1 MAPDLP
7 PLLATSIS
15 LDLELSP
22 RDNHLQSLAAV
33 RAADGQAC
41 VAKGKQHW
49 ASALVQLDA
58 FCATD
63 GKWAAL
69 LVGHNI
75 IDFDLPHLRAL
86 QPGLHLLSMPVID
99 TLRLNPL
106 AFPRNPYH
114 HLVKHYQDGRIVRG
128 CINDP
133 ELDARLTL
141 ELLADQYRALALLRE
156 GRPQLLLA
164 WHWLTSSMGGNAG
177 QGFDALFASLRQAPC
192 PSMTAAAKAILA
204 CMNEITCH
212 THAEALLQTLLQ
224 PENLASHAW
233 PLAYVLAW
241 LGTCGNGSV
250 NSVMP
255 PWVSYHFPL
264 APRLLHSLRDTRCNN
279 PACTWCRQR
288 HDPVKELTHWF
299 GFPAFRPHPA
309 DIEGRPLQQMIVDA
323 AMQGQ
328 HVLGILPTGTGK
340 SLCYQVPALSR
351 FDKTGALTVVVSPLV
366 ALMADQVSSLEA
378 KGIACCISINGML
391 SMPERADAL
400 DKVRLGD
407 IGILIISPEQLRSKS
422 VRKVLAQ
429 REIGAW
435 VLDEAHCLSK
445 WGHDFRPDYR
455 YIGRFIK
462 ERAGNAPVPP
472 VLCLTATA
480 KPDVVLEM
488 LAYFRERV
496 GIELL
501 TFDGGAERKNLDF
514 VVVPTSPAEKLAH
527 IAQLLEADL
536 QPAPSRD
543 GAIVYCASR
552 KKTEEVAQ
560 FLRQKGWEAEH
571 FHAGLQPERKKTTQQ
586 RFICGDLRVIA
597 ATNAFGMGIDKPDV
611 RLVIHADMPG
621 SLENY
626 LQEAG
631 RAGRDQSEAR
641 CVLMYTQEDVEWQ
654 FGMSARSRLGKAEIS
669 AILKSLRTLDQKN
682 RKHGGK
688 GQERGVV
695 VATSGEMLVEET
707 DSRFQRDSATDDTR
721 VRTALAW
728 LEEAHLLTREENSV
742 QVFPSSLQVASLQ
755 DAQQKLDRANLFD
768 DYRRQLLAL
777 VRTLMQAEPAD
788 GISTDELMLAAGMS
802 SDQVRAAMHDLEQ
815 LGIASNDTGITAFVH
830 AGVAHSSQHRLQQA
844 VALETALITQLRE
857 AAPDLCKGEHS
868 NLNLRIASHSLKE
881 NGHPDALPERLWR
894 IIYGLAQDGRN
905 DDGREVAPGKG
916 RSSSSGLGSLRLK
929 RIDGENV
936 QLTLQREWSALEK
949 TACLRRDAAQ
959 ILLAH
964 WLSCLPSGSQG
975 VDLLAQTTDGQLHA
989 ALDADLE
996 LKSRVHNPAKL
1007 LGRALLWLHELEI
1020 IRLNKGLAVFRP
1032 AMTIHLEQDGGPRR
1046 GFLNADFA
1054 PLQLH
1059 YQQQVVQIHVMA
1071 EYVQRGLQ
1079 HMADAVKL
1087 ALEYFALERE
1097 EFMRRWLPGREAELT
1112 RQTTPSSWHSI
1123 VEALGNREQQRIV
1136 SDERE
1141 NGNVLVLAG
1150 PGSGKTRVLVHR
1162 IAYLVRVKRENPHGI
1177 LALAYN
1183 RHAAVEIRS
1192 RLQHLIGDDARGVL
1206 VMTCHALAMRLVG
1219 ASFAGKRLQ
1228 QSPQSKGSGGQA
1240 DAPDPFT
1247 QILREAAALL
1257 KGADLPDDEADA
1269 QRARL
1274 LGPFRWLLVDEYQD
1288 IGPEH
1293 YDLIAALAGRT
1304 LQDKEQRLNLFAV
1317 GDDDQNIYA
1326 FNHASVEY
1334 IRRFGT
1340 DYAAKAVYL
1349 VENYRSSGHIIAAA
1363 NSVIAPASERMKVA
1377 HPVVPDRA
1385 RSKHAPGGEWARR
1398 DPVAKGRVQ
1407 ILPVGTDAAS
1417 QAHAVMAELQRLAG
1431 LDPHWNW
1438 NRVAVI
1444 ARHWKTLQPVRAWCE
1459 LHHLAMQMADD
1470 GGIPVWRLRETQQLL
1485 VWLRQ
1490 QQLIKSETVAQWL
1503 SEPDTANLANLT
1515 NLPDSANSTN
1525 SPDRVH
1531 LAHANT
1537 IDAQQTVEPGGL
1549 LRSGRWWD
1557 LLRAAVA
1564 DYALETTG
1572 QELPVA
1578 HFIDW
1583 LAEWGREVR
1592 QRQNGLLLTTAH
1604 RAKGLE
1610 FDHVAVLDGGWQAE
1624 AYDPRAQTKDDAN
1637 AQRRLL
1643 YVAMTR
1649 ARHTLLLA
1657 RTPAGHALLD
1667 QVVGIKASGLT
1678 SAAAQAQDANS
1689 PWCIRAST
1697 MLPAPDPRLQRQ
1709 YLRLDLSGVDLGFAG
1724 RHGPAHPIHRAL
1736 AALQVD
1742 MPLTLR
1748 QNAAKW
1754 ELLDVQGNVVGK
1766 LAASFALPPSMTC
1779 IEARVFAVVVW
1790 RREDSDAPYQTMLQ
1804 CDAWEVLLP
1813 ELVLMPGN
1821 PATG

>member
-1 MAPDLP
+1 MTIDLP

-22 RDNHLQSLAAV
+22 RDNRLQGFAAV
-33 RAADGQAC
+33 RAGDGQAC
-41 VAKGKQHW
+41 VAKGKQDW
-49 ASALVQLDA
+49 ASALVQLDT
-58 FCATD
+58 FCAPA
-63 GKWAAL
+63 GKLPAL

-86 QPGLHLLSMPVID
+86 KPGLRLLALPVID

-128 CINDP
+128 CLNDP

-141 ELLADQYRALALLRE
+141 DLLADQYRALALLRE
-156 GRPQLLLA
+156 SRPQLLLA
-164 WHWLTSSMGGNAG
+164 WHWLASSMGDSAG
-177 QGFDALFASLRQAPC
+177 KGFDALFASLRQAPC
-192 PSMTAAAKAILA
+192 PSMTAAAKAIIA
-204 CMNEITCH
+204 CMNDITCN
-212 THAEALLQTLLQ
+212 TWAQELLQTLLQ
-224 PENLASHAW
+224 PHNLTSHAW

-241 LGTCGNGSV
+241 LSACGGGAV

-255 PWVSYHFPL
+255 PWVSHQFPL
-264 APRLLHSLRDTRCNN
+264 APRLLHRLRDSRCSK

-299 GFPAFRPHPA
+299 GFPAFRPQPA
-309 DIEGRPLQQMIVDA
+309 DDQGRPLQQLIVDA

-488 LAYFRERV
+488 LAYFQERV

-536 QPAPSRD
+536 QPAPCRN

-586 RFICGDLRVIA
+586 RFIAGDIRVIA

-682 RKHGGK
+682 RKHASK

-707 DSRFQRDSATDDTR
+707 DNRFQRDSATDDTR

-777 VRTLMQAEPAD
+777 VRSLMQAEPAD

-830 AGVAHSSQHRLQQA
+830 AGVAHSSQQRLQQA
-844 VALETALITQLRE
+844 VALETALIAQLRE
-857 AAPDLCKGEHS
+857 AAPDLAKGEHS
-868 NLNLRIASHSLKE
+868 NLNLRIASSRLKD

-894 IIYGLAQDGRN
+894 IVYGLAQDGRN
-905 DDGREVAPGKG
+905 DDGRDG
-916 RSSSSGLGSLRLK
+916 RSSGGKSGGSGLGSLRLK

-949 TACLRRDAAQ
+949 TACMRRDAAQ

-964 WLSCLPSGSQG
+964 WLSCLPPASQG
-975 VDLLAQTTDGQLHA
+975 VDLLAQTTEGKLHA
-989 ALDADLE
+989 ALEADLA
-996 LKSRVHNPAKL
+996 LKSVVQNPAKL

-1032 AMTIHLEQDGGPRR
+1032 AMTIHLEQEAGPRR

-1079 HMADAVKL
+1079 RMADAVQL
-1087 ALEYFALERE
+1087 ALEYFGLERE
-1097 EFMRRWLPGREAELT
+1097 EFMRRWLPGREAELA

-1123 VEALGNREQQRIV
+1123 VEALGNRDQQSIV

-1141 NGNVLVLAG
+1141 NGNTLVLAG

-1228 QSPQSKGSGGQA
+1228 QSMQPG
-1240 DAPDPFT
+1240 APNQDPFS
-1247 QILREAAALL
+1247 QILCEATALL
-1257 KGADLPDDEADA
+1257 KGAGLPDDEADA

-1293 YDLIAALAGRT
+1293 YELIAALAGRT

-1334 IRRFGT
+1334 IRRFGH

-1363 NSVIAPASERMKVA
+1363 NSVIAPASERMKAA

-1385 RSKHAPGGEWARR
+1385 RLKHPPGGEWTKR

-1407 ILPVGTDAAS
+1407 ILPLGPDAAS
-1417 QAHAVMAELQRLAG
+1417 QAEAVMAELQRLAG
-1431 LDPHWNW
+1431 LDPNWNW
-1438 NRVAVI
+1438 HRVAII

-1470 GGIPVWRLRETQQLL
+1470 GGVPVWRLRETQQLL
-1485 VWLRQ
+1485 ARLRQ
-1490 QQLIKSETVAQWL
+1490 HQLIKSEILTQWL
-1503 SEPDTANLANLT
+1503 SEPDSAS
-1515 NLPDSANSTN
+1515 SANSAKLAN
-1525 SPDRVH
+1525 SAMSPDEPHPVNG
-1531 LAHANT
+1531 NT
-1537 IDAQQTVEPGGL
+1537 INAAQTAGPGHL
-1549 LRSGRWWD
+1549 LRSGRWWN

-1564 DYALETTG
+1564 DYALETAG

-1578 HFIDW
+1578 HFVDW

-1592 QRQNGLLLTTAH
+1592 QRQTGLLLTTAH

-1610 FDHVAVLDGGWQAE
+1610 FDHVAVLDGGWQAD
-1624 AYDPRAQTKDDAN
+1624 AYEPRSSRVAEDAD

-1657 RTPAGHALLD
+1657 RSPAGHALLD
-1667 QVVGIKASGLT
+1667 PVIGIKASGLA
-1678 SAAAQAQDANS
+1678 SAAAQVRDANS
-1689 PWCIRAST
+1689 PWLLRT
-1697 MLPAPDPRLQRQ
+1697 NTVLPAPDARLQRH
-1709 YLRLDLSGVDLGFAG
+1709 YLRLDLSAVDLGFAG
-1724 RHGPAHPIHRAL
+1724 RHGAAHPIHRAL
-1736 AALQVD
+1736 ATLQVD

-1748 QNAAKW
+1748 QNAAKL
-1754 ELLDVQGNVVGK
+1754 ELLDMQGNVVGR
-1766 LAASFALPPSMTC
+1766 LASSFVLPPGMAC
-1779 IEARVFAVVVW
+1779 IEARVFAVAVW
-1790 RREDSDAPYQTMLQ
+1790 RREDSDAPYQTTLQ

-1813 ELVLMPGN
+1813 ELVLAPVN
-1821 PATG
+1821 PATGQGNAGF